1 MTRKEKIAI
10 IKQCEKAIYD
20 YRKYHQD
27 DYERIGLGQAEYLL
41 YRKRKRLE
49 KKLKGK

>member
-1 MTRKEKIAI
+1 MTRKEEIAV

-20 YRKYHQD
+20 YREYHQD
-27 DYERIGLGQAEYLL
+27 EDERVGMGRAEYIL

-49 KKLKGK
+49 KKLKK